1 MYLNIFIFWICGFL
15 MGFFMNFVSIIFGF
29 ELIFIEWDWLFFIL
43 VFGLFGD
50 CLLMLIVVVVVEILC
65 LGFFFGWYG
74 WWLFWIIFIGVGVKF
89 LVYILFFFWVS
100 MGGLYKILIFDLL
113 LLIWCVMLV
122 FIVSGW

>member
-1 MYLNIFIFWICGFL
+1 

-50 CLLMLIVVVVVEILC
+50 CLLVLIVVVVVEIILC

-113 LLIWCVMLV
+113 LLIWCIMLV

>member
-29 ELIFIEWDWLFFIL
+29 EFIFIEWDWLFFIL

-50 CLLMLIVVVVVEILC
+50 CLLVLIVVVVVEILC

-89 LVYILFFFWVS
+89 LVYILVFFWVS
-100 MGGLYKILIFDLL
+100 MGGVYRILIFDLL
-113 LLIWCVMLV
+113 LLIWCIMLV

>member
-15 MGFFMNFVSIIFGF
+15 MGFFMNFVSIILGF
-29 ELIFIEWDWLFFIL
+29 EFIFIEWDWLFFIL

-100 MGGLYKILIFDLL
+100 MGGVYRILIFDLL
-113 LLIWCVMLV
+113 LLIWCIMLV